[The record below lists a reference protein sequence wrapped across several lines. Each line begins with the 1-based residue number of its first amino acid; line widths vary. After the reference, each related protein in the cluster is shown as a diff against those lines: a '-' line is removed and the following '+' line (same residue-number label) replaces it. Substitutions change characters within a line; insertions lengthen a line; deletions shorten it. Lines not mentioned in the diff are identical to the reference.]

1 MECISGMIFSV
12 GENLPQFTE
21 NQMDIRMYLLYK
33 FRFTLRMYLLYKFRF
48 TYTDKKE
55 ETFKDDSTQT

>member
-1 MECISGMIFSV
+1 MIFSV

-33 FRFTLRMYLLYKFRF
+33 FRFTYI
-48 TYTDKKE
+48 DKKE